1 MAFEIVA
8 KRDSETVT
16 MQRNSSLI
24 AIAKA
29 RVWASEGWD
38 VTIVVRD
45 EQTAVTVEEYGP
57 SLVLASA
64 PFRPAVGHLAF

>member
-16 MQRNSSLI
+16 MQRSSSLI

-29 RVWASEGWD
+29 RVWASEGWN
-38 VTIVVRD
+38 VTIIVRD
-45 EQTAVTVEEYGP
+45 EAAPSAEEFLP
-57 SLVLASA
+57 FLATLPDRQPDMA
-64 PFRPAVGHLAF
+64 LAT

>member
-8 KRDSETVT
+8 KRDSATVT

-29 RVWASEGWD
+29 RVWASEGWN

-45 EQTAVTVEEYGP
+45 EYPAAAEEYP
-57 SLVLASA
+57 LSLSPVPDRDSVPGLAN
-64 PFRPAVGHLAF
+64 

>member
-16 MQRNSSLI
+16 MQRNSSLV

-29 RVWASEGWD
+29 RVWASEGWS

-45 EQTAVTVEEYGP
+45 EVEPAPAEECLFAP
-57 SLVLASA
+57 SLVTDRQFDLSLA
-64 PFRPAVGHLAF
+64 G

>member
-29 RVWASEGWD
+29 RVWASEGWN
-38 VTIVVRD
+38 VTIIVRD
-45 EQTAVTVEEYGP
+45 EAAPAAEEFLPFLTALP
-57 SLVLASA
+57 DRQPDMALAT
-64 PFRPAVGHLAF
+64 